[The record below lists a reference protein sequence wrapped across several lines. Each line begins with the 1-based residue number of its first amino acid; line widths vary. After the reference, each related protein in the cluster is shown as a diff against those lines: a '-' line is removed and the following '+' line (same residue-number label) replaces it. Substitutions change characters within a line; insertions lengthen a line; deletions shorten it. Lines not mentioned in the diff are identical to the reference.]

1 MTIATQSCVV
11 TGKKDVS
18 VIDLTI
24 DYTGQGTLVKITR
37 GGICGSDLHYY
48 EHGAVGDFKVREA
61 MVLGH
66 EVVGVV
72 EKSDNPRLQPGQKVA
87 LNPSKPCKT
96 CKYCLSGDENQCT
109 TMKFFGSA
117 MYFPHINGAFTQYK
131 IVDSEQCIP
140 YDNQVSDRLMVFA
153 EPLAV
158 AIHAVNQAG
167 DVRGKTVFVS
177 GVGPIGCLI
186 VLAAKAKGAAQIVVT
201 DPSERCRTLALAVGA
216 GTALDAAQGDFSAYQ
231 ADKGFFDVSFDASGH
246 PSSIRRCLEVTRA
259 RGTLVQVGM
268 GPVVNEFPLMMLIAR
283 EINWVGSFRFTE
295 EFNTAVEWLANKTV
309 DPMPLLS
316 AEFPQGDL
324 LEAMEFAL
332 DKSKA
337 SKVQLVF

>member
-18 VIDLTI
+18 VIDQTI

-72 EKSDNPRLQPGQKVA
+72 EKSDNPDLQPGQKVA
-87 LNPSKPCKT
+87 LNPSKPCKA

-131 IVDSEQCIP
+131 IVDSAQCIP

-167 DVRGKTVFVS
+167 DIHGKTVFVS

-216 GTALDAAQGDFSAYQ
+216 SKALDAAQGDFSEYQ
-231 ADKGFFDVSFDASGH
+231 AEKGFFDVTFDASGH

-268 GPVVNEFPLMMLIAR
+268 GPVVN
-283 EINWVGSFRFTE
+283 
-295 EFNTAVEWLANKTV
+295 
-309 DPMPLLS
+309 
-316 AEFPQGDL
+316 
-324 LEAMEFAL
+324 
-332 DKSKA
+332 
-337 SKVQLVF
+337 

>member
-1 MTIATQSCVV
+1 
-11 TGKKDVS
+11 
-18 VIDLTI
+18 
-24 DYTGQGTLVKITR
+24 
-37 GGICGSDLHYY
+37 
-48 EHGAVGDFKVREA
+48 
-61 MVLGH
+61 
-66 EVVGVV
+66 
-72 EKSDNPRLQPGQKVA
+72 
-87 LNPSKPCKT
+87 
-96 CKYCLSGDENQCT
+96 
-109 TMKFFGSA
+109 
-117 MYFPHINGAFTQYK
+117 
-131 IVDSEQCIP
+131 
-140 YDNQVSDRLMVFA
+140 MVFA

-167 DVRGKTVFVS
+167 DIHGKTVFVS

-216 GTALDAAQGDFSAYQ
+216 GKALDAAQGDFSEYQ
-231 ADKGFFDVSFDASGH
+231 AEKGFFDVSFDASGH

-268 GPVVNEFPLMMLIAR
+268 GPVVNEFPLMMLIAK

-316 AEFPQGDL
+316 AEFPQESL
-324 LEAMEFAL
+324 VEALEYAL

>member
-1 MTIATQSCVV
+1 MKIETKSCVV
-11 TGKKDVS
+11 TGKKDVA
-18 VIDLTI
+18 VVDQQL
-24 DYTGQGTLVKITR
+24 DYQGEGTLVKVTR

-72 EKSDNPRLQPGQKVA
+72 EQSDNAALKPGQKVA
-87 LNPSKPCKT
+87 LNPSKPCKN
-96 CKYCLSGDENQCT
+96 CKYCLAGEENQCT

-117 MYFPHINGAFTQYK
+117 MYFPHINGAFTQFK

-140 YDNQVSDRLMVFA
+140 FDNGVSDSLMVFA

-167 DVRGKTVFVS
+167 DVQGKTVFVS
-177 GVGPIGCLI
+177 GVGPIGSLI
-186 VLAAKAKGAAQIVVT
+186 AAAAKAKGAAEVVCT
-201 DPSERCRTLALAVGA
+201 DLSERCLEIAEAMGATKTLH
-216 GTALDAAQGDFSAYQ
+216 AATGDFAPYLEQ
-231 ADKGFFDVSFDASGH
+231 KGYFDVSFDASGH

-259 RGTLVQVGM
+259 KGTLVQVGM
-268 GPVVNEFPLMMLIAR
+268 GGAIPDFPMMMLIAK
-283 EINWVGSFRFTE
+283 EIKWVGSFRFTE
-295 EFNTAVEWLANKTV
+295 EFVTAVEWLSDKV
-309 DPMPLLS
+309 IDPMPLLS
-316 AEFPQGDL
+316 AEYPQDAL
-324 LEAMEFAL
+324 TEALNFAA
-332 DKSKA
+332 DKTKA

>member
-18 VIDLTI
+18 VINQTI

-72 EKSDNPRLQPGQKVA
+72 EKSDNPDLQPGQKVA
-87 LNPSKPCKT
+87 LNPSKPCKA

-131 IVDSEQCIP
+131 IVDSAQCIP
-140 YDNQVSDRLMVFA
+140 YDNQVSDRLCAVQIKLFFA
-153 EPLAV
+153 LA
-158 AIHAVNQAG
+158 H
-167 DVRGKTVFVS
+167 
-177 GVGPIGCLI
+177 
-186 VLAAKAKGAAQIVVT
+186 VLAKAGEVFHGDTHVIVSRNCV
-201 DPSERCRTLALAVGA
+201 
-216 GTALDAAQGDFSAYQ
+216 
-231 ADKGFFDVSFDASGH
+231 
-246 PSSIRRCLEVTRA
+246 
-259 RGTLVQVGM
+259 
-268 GPVVNEFPLMMLIAR
+268 
-283 EINWVGSFRFTE
+283 
-295 EFNTAVEWLANKTV
+295 FNHC
-309 DPMPLLS
+309 
-316 AEFPQGDL
+316 
-324 LEAMEFAL
+324 
-332 DKSKA
+332 
-337 SKVQLVF
+337 